1 MDEAFG
7 VTRND
12 EDGAVRI
19 AVSGEVDVATAPAL
33 REQLYEAVDSGGGP
47 VIVDLLA
54 VTFLDSTAL
63 GVLIGARERSESLGR
78 DLRLVLK
85 EARLVKIFEITGLT
99 ELFAI
104 FPTVA
109 EAAAQ

>member
-1 MDEAFG
+1 VDEAFG
-7 VTRND
+7 VTEHD
-12 EDGAVRI
+12 EEGAVRI
-19 AVSGEVDVATAPAL
+19 AVSGEVDVATAPVL
-33 REQLYEAVDSGGGP
+33 RERLYQAVDSSSGP

-63 GVLIGARERSESLGR
+63 GVLIGARERSEAHGR

-99 ELFAI
+99 ELFTI
-104 FPTVA
+104 YPSVA
-109 EAAAQ
+109 EAVAP